1 MGSQELIR
9 KLFSRESIV
18 EIMARLPNLKSPA
31 LDLLYPEA
39 NRVNH
44 PLPVISYK
52 DMQPRSG
59 NIPLVKRGSQSYQI
73 AEGSAFS
80 SIEPQPVNP
89 SSFLDAVDMSNLLA
103 FEGKAGGG
111 DLQQNLIANRIDT
124 LRRISRDTAQ
134 ALAIQSVSGQLSY
147 DLRGGGGEILKYGIE
162 FGTPAT
168 VACSTLFDAT
178 SAKQGHLIAQL
189 AALKAQ
195 LESQGF
201 GNDVVFLAPADVYAA
216 IINLYPSNWRPEFD
230 SEGFL
235 VVAPGLKISL
245 FSFKYY
251 DYTTKASVGIA
262 AKTLVAWDR
271 GAGST
276 LIYAAVDDIDANFV
290 ASPFWS
296 KAVKSDDPSGYKIIG
311 QSKPLPVPNVKG
323 IAKSVVIA

>member
-9 KLFSRESIV
+9 KLFSRESLV

-52 DMQPRSG
+52 DMMPRSG

-73 AEGSAFS
+73 AEGSAFA
-80 SIEPQPVNP
+80 SIEPQPVSP
-89 SSFLDAVDMSNLLA
+89 SSFLDAVDMNNLLS

-111 DLQQNLIANRIDT
+111 NLQQNLISNRIDT
-124 LRRISRDTAQ
+124 LRRVSRDTAQ
-134 ALAIQSVSGQLSY
+134 ALAIQSVSGQLNY
-147 DLRGGGGEILKYGIE
+147 DLRGGGGEILKFTLD
-162 FGTPAT
+162 FGTPAV
-168 VACSTLFDAT
+168 VACPTLFDAGG
-178 SAKQGHLIAQL
+178 AKQGHLIAQL
-189 AALKAQ
+189 SAMKAQ

-201 GNDVVFLAPADVYAA
+201 GNDVVFLAPADVYGA

-230 SEGFL
+230 AEGFL
-235 VVAPGLKISL
+235 VVAPGLKIAL
-245 FSFKYY
+245 FSYKYF
-251 DYTTKASVGIA
+251 DFTTKAAVGIT
-262 AKTLVAWDR
+262 AKTLVAFDR

-276 LIYAAVDDIDANFV
+276 MIYAAVDDIDANFV

-296 KAVKSDDPSGYKIIG
+296 KAVKSDDPSGYKVIG

-323 IAKSVVIA
+323 IARSVVIA